1 MTVSPADF
9 RNVVGNFATGV
20 TVVTTQTQDG
30 SPYGLTVNSFT
41 SVSLDPILILVCLDN
56 RLSGLDAFSENGKFA
71 VNILSED
78 QNNICEH
85 FATRG
90 TDRSDADYATG
101 ETGVPVLNGTIARL
115 ECKVTAIHPGGDH
128 KVLLGEVRSAEVAAG
143 REDDAPLLF
152 FRGRYHQLS
161 AS

>member
-9 RNVVGNFATGV
+9 RKVVGNFATGV

-56 RLSGLDAFSENGKFA
+56 RLSGLDVFSENGKFA

-78 QNNICEH
+78 QKDICEH

-90 TDRSDADYATG
+90 TDRSDADYITG
-101 ETGVPVLNGTIARL
+101 ETGVPVLNGALARL
-115 ECKVTAIHPGGDH
+115 ECAVTATHPGGDH
-128 KVLLGEVRSAEVAAG
+128 KVLIGEVKSAEVAPG
-143 REDDAPLLF
+143 RENEAPLLF
-152 FRGRYHQLS
+152 FRGGYHQLS